1 MLTAF
6 NIALSTNHYT
16 GFAVCALLMEFN
28 SIFLHIRRLMK
39 LGGDSQSMLFKIIG
53 ILNILSLVF
62 IRICLSGWMIRW
74 LLINK
79 SRLPN
84 FHFIFGFFGMVVM
97 TVTNIGLMYRLWI
110 SDFKIKAK
118 SIDSKFLKEIK
129 K

>member
-1 MLTAF
+1 
-6 NIALSTNHYT
+6 
-16 GFAVCALLMEFN
+16 
-28 SIFLHIRRLMK
+28 
-39 LGGDSQSMLFKIIG
+39 MLFKIIG

-97 TVTNIGLMYRLWI
+97 TITNIGLMYRLWI